1 MYWSVSAELCI
12 RTYTTG
18 VLTVYWI
25 PCIQFHSGY
34 VRLVWFCCTHCILD
48 YLDTVPQWLRQADLA
63 LLYSLR
69 TGLLGYSST
78 AVTSG
83 WFGYCWC
90 THCVLDY
97 LDIFPRWL
105 RQAGLVLLYSL
116 RTGLLGYSSTVITS
130 GWFGSAVLTAYWI
143 TWIQFHSGYV
153 TLVSFLIVCFAGFC
167 SIIFFDSLCKANKLC
182 WGIP

>member
-48 YLDTVPQWLRQADLA
+48 YLDTVPQWLRQA
-63 LLYSLR
+63 
-69 TGLLGYSST
+69 
-78 AVTSG
+78 
-83 WFGYCWC
+83 
-90 THCVLDY
+90 
-97 LDIFPRWL
+97 
-105 RQAGLVLLYSL
+105 GLVTADVLTAYWITWIQFHSGYVRLVWLLLMYSL